1 MPNDANREAGPVACA
16 EDLET
21 RVSRLEAELLAAR
34 RRQKDAESR
43 AAMLESIFQALPT
56 PLFYKNLEG
65 VYLGC
70 NKAFAQV
77 KGIYHTDII
86 GKTVFDVTTRT
97 RAEDCSGGDEQLKA
111 EQCASISYETTIH
124 PKQGPERDVMFN
136 KALFPGP
143 DGEPAGLVGIISDI
157 TEVNRRKNELARL
170 KTKYKVLLE
179 TVPHGIVELDVRG
192 HITFSNKA
200 FCRMV
205 GADGVSLEGTL
216 LADLLEEPVTG
227 RDARSCALDFSME
240 NRLPTSLETVVARD
254 GRKIA
259 AQLDWNYKFGK
270 SGEFAGYIVVV
281 TDMTERNLAAR
292 KIDQYQKRLRSLSSQ
307 LSLVEARERRKIAS
321 ELHDNLGQ
329 DLVLAKFR
337 LKSLLALPTLA
348 LRKRRELDSIGRSID
363 SAIRFARSLTA
374 RVSPLILYRL
384 DFESSVEWLAENV
397 LAPCHIACEVRSDE
411 LPETFGEDAQVLL
424 FESVRELFVN
434 VVKHAGAGKV
444 KVVIE
449 NEDGRVRIRV
459 QDDGKGFPYD
469 PDRSFDDFS
478 GFGLFSIRERIKYL
492 DGDVIISSS
501 AEQGTSVQ
509 LVIPPIFLS
518 GGDGL

>member
-1 MPNDANREAGPVACA
+1 
-16 EDLET
+16 
-21 RVSRLEAELLAAR
+21 
-34 RRQKDAESR
+34 
-43 AAMLESIFQALPT
+43 
-56 PLFYKNLEG
+56 
-65 VYLGC
+65 
-70 NKAFAQV
+70 
-77 KGIYHTDII
+77 
-86 GKTVFDVTTRT
+86 
-97 RAEDCSGGDEQLKA
+97 
-111 EQCASISYETTIH
+111 
-124 PKQGPERDVMFN
+124 
-136 KALFPGP
+136 
-143 DGEPAGLVGIISDI
+143 
-157 TEVNRRKNELARL
+157 
-170 KTKYKVLLE
+170 
-179 TVPHGIVELDVRG
+179 
-192 HITFSNKA
+192 
-200 FCRMV
+200 
-205 GADGVSLEGTL
+205 
-216 LADLLEEPVTG
+216 
-227 RDARSCALDFSME
+227 
-240 NRLPTSLETVVARD
+240 
-254 GRKIA
+254 
-259 AQLDWNYKFGK
+259 
-270 SGEFAGYIVVV
+270 
-281 TDMTERNLAAR
+281 MTERNLAAR